1 MWKPFLRYLL
11 KGAQFLLLLGVMAGL
26 FYLLKQ
32 DFEAETFRH
41 LMAQAQY
48 LWLGAALLTALLG
61 LLLKAWRLQVLGRD
75 FGLSHGVRAC
85 FRIQVI
91 SISLGMVTP
100 GRAGEL
106 SKVFLLA
113 QGQQTDRKTALWILL
128 IERLGDMAVLAGLSF
143 AYLIDAFPET
153 RLALAGLGGLGALT
167 GVALYVVWQH
177 TPLKQHPWLRALH
190 ALTPRSLMA
199 MGGLTLFAWGL
210 DGLFQWC
217 ILASIHQHLPL
228 LMGIGLNAVVA
239 IAGIFSLL
247 PIGLGTVDLSALML
261 YAHSAGLEATV
272 IVFLLGAGRVLGLG
286 LLGVLWGGL
295 ALRNPQLIRLSVESA
310 RQDPPVPPEEPRV

>member
-1 MWKPFLRYLL
+1 MWKSSLRYLL
-11 KGAQFLLLLGVMAGL
+11 KGAQFLLLLGVLVGL
-26 FYLLKQ
+26 FYLLKK
-32 DFEAETFRH
+32 DFEAETLRQ
-41 LMAQAQY
+41 LMAQAQWH
-48 LWLGAALLTALLG
+48 WLGAALATVLLG
-61 LLLKAWRLQVLGRD
+61 LVFKAWRLQVLGKD
-75 FGLSHGVRAC
+75 FGLSHGVNAC

-106 SKVFLLA
+106 SKIFLLS
-113 QGQQTDRKTALWILL
+113 QGQKTDRKTTLWIML
-128 IERLGDMAVLAGLSF
+128 IERLGDMAVLGTLALS
-143 AYLIDAFPET
+143 YLVYAFPET
-153 RLALAGLGGLGALT
+153 RLALAGIAGLGTMLSL
-167 GVALYVVWQH
+167 ALYLTWRH
-177 TPLKQHPWLRALH
+177 TPLKHHPWLKALQ
-190 ALTPRSLMA
+190 ALTPTSLMA
-199 MGGLTLFAWGL
+199 MTGLTLAAWCL

-228 LMGIGLNAVVA
+228 LLGIGLNAVVA

-261 YAHSAGLEATV
+261 YQHSAGLEATV

-295 ALRNPQLIRLSVESA
+295 ALRNPQLLRLSVENA
-310 RQDPPVPPEEPRV
+310 QQRPPVLHEEPPV

>member
-1 MWKPFLRYLL
+1 MLL
-11 KGAQFLLLLGVMAGL
+11 VGVLAGL
-26 FYLLKQ
+26 FYLLKK
-32 DFEAETFRH
+32 DFEAETLRQ

-48 LWLGAALLTALLG
+48 LWLGAALLTVLMG
-61 LLLKAWRLQVLGRD
+61 LVLKAWRLQVLGRD
-75 FGLSHGVRAC
+75 FGLTHGVSAC

-106 SKVFLLA
+106 SKIFLLS
-113 QGQQTDRKTALWILL
+113 QGQKTDRKTALWIML
-128 IERLGDMAVLAGLSF
+128 IERLGDMAVLGTLALM
-143 AYLIDAFPET
+143 YLVSAFPET
-153 RLALAGLGGLGALT
+153 RLALAGTGGLGAVAALT
-167 GVALYVVWQH
+167 LYLTWRH
-177 TPLKQHPWLRALH
+177 TALKQHPWLRALQ
-190 ALTPRSLMA
+190 ALTPRSLTAMA
-199 MGGLTLFAWGL
+199 GLTLAAWCL

-217 ILASIHQHLPL
+217 ILASIHQHIPL
-228 LMGIGLNAVVA
+228 LLGVGLNAVVA

-261 YAHSAGLEATV
+261 YQHSAGLEATV

-295 ALRNPQLIRLSVESA
+295 ALSNPQLLKLSVENA
-310 RQDPPVPPEEPRV
+310 QQDPHGPHEEPQA